1 MKSSYSDGF
10 FSIDSQNGFL
20 PVKDP
25 LDSLPEKYET
35 LQTIIN
41 KLPNLMTLQNIKFE
55 TLSML
60 VHERLIDYTELIKE
74 ESDMFILQ
82 ALYRAYAFL
91 SSAYLLE
98 PSYLHFKNT
107 GEYGQGREILPKVIA
122 VPFCYIANRLGVQ
135 PWLDYHYAYGLG
147 NYVKVDKSKGLNWNN
162 LKMACRFTNSDDET
176 GFIMLHVFINELSK
190 DLVKSVQ
197 DAIEAMKENDESAL
211 TRALELNFNTIK
223 EMNKRKR
230 EMWIASNYTKYND
243 FRIFIMGSKGN
254 TQIFPRG
261 VTYEGVSE
269 DPMVYRGQT
278 GAQDDVI
285 PTEDIFTGINNYYED
300 NELTKFLQDL
310 RQYRPHCVREYIH
323 DLQETMK
330 EHNLF
335 NHLVNLNNKLPL
347 IYLLGIVA
355 EVYKFRFRHFNFVKK
370 YIMENTKYPV
380 ATGGTP
386 VQTWLPNQM
395 KAVMIFY
402 TDIKNKIPS
411 SLTSLES
418 NLLETI
424 DKDITEMEL
433 F

>member
-1 MKSSYSDGF
+1 
-10 FSIDSQNGFL
+10 
-20 PVKDP
+20 
-25 LDSLPEKYET
+25 
-35 LQTIIN
+35 
-41 KLPNLMTLQNIKFE
+41 
-55 TLSML
+55 
-60 VHERLIDYTELIKE
+60 
-74 ESDMFILQ
+74 
-82 ALYRAYAFL
+82 
-91 SSAYLLE
+91 
-98 PSYLHFKNT
+98 
-107 GEYGQGREILPKVIA
+107 
-122 VPFCYIANRLGVQ
+122 
-135 PWLDYHYAYGLG
+135 
-147 NYVKVDKSKGLNWNN
+147 
-162 LKMACRFTNSDDET
+162 
-176 GFIMLHVFINELSK
+176 
-190 DLVKSVQ
+190 
-197 DAIEAMKENDESAL
+197 MKENDELAL
-211 TRALELNFNTIK
+211 TRSLELNFNTIK

-278 GAQDDVI
+278 GAQDDII